1 MIEPVG
7 TIWLDGELRSMD
19 QSRASLLTHTM
30 HYGFGVF
37 DGLRSYRQDS
47 GDVMLFRAAEHME
60 RVVRSAEG
68 ISIPIAYE
76 TEALVEAAQAVLRA
90 NDLDDAYVRPLVYVG
105 EPNIIFS
112 HWLNSVHV
120 AVIAFPWTGYSDR
133 NRERGSSAK
142 ISPWV
147 RPKALADFFKLKACG
162 HYLLSV
168 TAFSEAQRSGFGQAI
183 FVDEDGAVCEATG
196 ENVFVVR
203 DGVVATPPASRS
215 ILLGITRDTV
225 LTLARDLGHETAERD
240 LTVDDLL
247 TADEVFTTGTAS
259 ELLPLPKI
267 EDRTIGDGTMGP
279 VTAAIQRRFNDAV
292 RGREP
297 AYGSWLTKV

>member
-1 MIEPVG
+1 MIEPVD
-7 TIWLDGELRSMD
+7 IVWVDGELGSMD
-19 QSRASLLTHTM
+19 RSRVSLLTHTM

-47 GDVMLFRAAEHME
+47 GDVMLFRALEHME

-68 ISIPIAYE
+68 ISIPVAYDAD
-76 TEALVEAAQAVLRA
+76 ALVEAAQAVLRA
-90 NDLDDAYVRPLVYVG
+90 NELDDAYVRPLVYVG

-120 AVIAFPWTGYSDR
+120 AMIAFPWTGYSDR

-142 ISPWV
+142 IAPWP
-147 RPKALADFFKLKACG
+147 RPKALADLYKFKACG
-162 HYLLSV
+162 HYLLNV

-196 ENVFVVR
+196 ENVFVVK
-203 DGVVATPPASRS
+203 DGAVATPPSSRS
-215 ILLGITRDTV
+215 ILPGITRDTV
-225 LTLARDLGHETAERD
+225 LTLARDLGHEAVERD
-240 LTVDDLL
+240 LVVDDLL
-247 TADEVFTTGTAS
+247 GADEVFTTGTAS

-267 EDRTIGDGTMGP
+267 EDRVIGDGTMGP
-279 VTAAIQRRFNDAV
+279 VTAAIQQRFSDAV

-297 AYGSWLTKV
+297 AYADWLTKV